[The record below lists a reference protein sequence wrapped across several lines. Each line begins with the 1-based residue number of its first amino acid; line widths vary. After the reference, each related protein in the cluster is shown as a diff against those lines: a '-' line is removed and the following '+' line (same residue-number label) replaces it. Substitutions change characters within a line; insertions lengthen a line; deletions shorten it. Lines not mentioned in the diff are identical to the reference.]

1 MAEMTEH
8 SDVVAKRWEQLRFVL
23 GIAQMAGAVI
33 AFAILLMTGVTIA
46 GLFAVVSTS
55 ILTTVSVLLFGSH
68 RRPQNPKHPDL

>member
-23 GIAQMAGAVI
+23 GIAQMAGAVM
-33 AFAILLMTGVTIA
+33 AFAILLMTGVTTA

-68 RRPQNPKHPDL
+68 RRPHNPKRPDL